1 MCETYATLST
11 KDARQAT
18 EGDVHYGRLFG
29 RGASDQEPDGNRDTR
44 HKIYIGSGRQCD
56 VKPYVLCSVI
66 LYC

>member
-18 EGDVHYGRLFG
+18 EGDAHYGRLFG

-44 HKIYIGSGRQCD
+44 HKIYIGSDICVERMQHPD
-56 VKPYVLCSVI
+56 KTLVTYV
-66 LYC
+66 